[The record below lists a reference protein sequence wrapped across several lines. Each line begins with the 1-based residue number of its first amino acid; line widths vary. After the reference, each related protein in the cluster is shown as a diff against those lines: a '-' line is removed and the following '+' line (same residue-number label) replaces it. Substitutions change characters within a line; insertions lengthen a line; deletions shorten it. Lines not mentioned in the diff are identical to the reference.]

1 MSILPASSAARY
13 FSSLALHSRKV
24 ALLGNKDPPPYFSHE
39 QQERYPRR
47 DQKGKKPVR
56 EGEEEEVD
64 DREWE
69 LRVGEWSRLFAMF
82 YTS

>member
-1 MSILPASSAARY
+1 MSILPSGSAGRY
-13 FSSLALHSRKV
+13 FSSLALHSSRRV
-24 ALLGNKDPPPYFSHE
+24 ALLGNKDLPPYFSHDQPE
-39 QQERYPRR
+39 KYPRR

-69 LRVGEWSRLFAMF
+69 LRVGKS
-82 YTS
+82 